1 MEVDVV
7 VMMRMSMNDEDM
19 NVLQEVGVLDE
30 NVVVTGVVIV
40 VRREEEVLLMWIWIV
55 EQWCKKK

>member
-7 VMMRMSMNDEDM
+7 VMIRMSMNDEDM
-19 NVLQEVGVLDE
+19 NVLQGVGVLDE

-40 VRREEEVLLMWIWIV
+40 VRREEVLLMWIWIV
-55 EQWCKKK
+55 EQWYKKK

>member
-7 VMMRMSMNDEDM
+7 VMMVSMIEDM

-40 VRREEEVLLMWIWIV
+40 VRREEEVLMWIWIV
-55 EQWCKKK
+55 VQWCKKK